1 MKYLGPI
8 IFFLIFL
15 SFGCQ
20 IPDPNTGSGATS
32 QLNDGFVEELVEL
45 GTEVQEMAK
54 PNKVRA
60 WVSKLIVK
68 AQPGKEMPQVGLMEE
83 GEVAEYLYQ
92 RTVRKSEFSLRGQRF
107 YQPWILIKTQSGVM
121 GWVHE
126 GGVSYL
132 TPDYEQILN
141 DLLNTKTNA
150 RQAAPKDPAVDRL
163 IVPGKQFGAIKL
175 NTSESELISIY
186 GPTRVA
192 RGEVSV
198 PNNKRESCT
207 VVFPRTKD
215 EIRITWK
222 DDTRSK
228 VKAIYL
234 GESGSSWYTSQGL
247 GVGISLLDLIKAN
260 KAPIEFYGF
269 GWEYGGTIETWKNGT
284 LQSRSKYFYVRLA
297 PGRSVPDSKVTPFKS
312 KQLFTSNDPGVE
324 DLDIRVT
331 RLVVYLD

>member
-1 MKYLGPI
+1 MKYIGAT
-8 IFFLIFL
+8 IFFLIFI
-15 SFGCQ
+15 FNGCQ
-20 IPDPNTGSGATS
+20 IPDPNATPGTSS
-32 QLNDGFVEELVEL
+32 QPNDTFVEELVEL

-68 AQPGKEMPQVGLMEE
+68 AQPGKEMPQVALMEE

-92 RTVRKSEFSLRGQRF
+92 RTIRKSEFSLRGQRF
-107 YQPWILIKTQSGVM
+107 YQPWILIKTQSGMM

-126 GGVSYL
+126 GGITYL

-141 DLLNTKTNA
+141 DLVNTRTNA
-150 RQAAPKDPAVDRL
+150 RQAAPKDPATDRL
-163 IVPGKQFGAIKL
+163 IIPGKQFGAIRL
-175 NTSESELISIY
+175 NTSESDLISIY

-192 RGEVSV
+192 RGEVVV
-198 PNNKRESCT
+198 PNKKQEACT

-234 GESGSSWYTSQGL
+234 GEKGSSWYTSQGL
-247 GVGISLLDLIKAN
+247 GVGISLLDLVKAN

-269 GWEYGGTIETWKNGT
+269 GWEYGGTVETWKNGT
-284 LQSRSKYFYVRLA
+284 LQSKSKYFYVRMA
-297 PGRSVPDSKVTPFKS
+297 PGSHVPTSQTAPFKGN
-312 KQLFTSNDPGVE
+312 KLFTSNDPGVE
-324 DLDIRVT
+324 DLDIEVK

>member
-1 MKYLGPI
+1 METLNKMKYLGPI

-163 IVPGKQFGAIKL
+163 IVP
-175 NTSESELISIY
+175 TSSLARSNSILLKASLSLY
-186 GPTRVA
+186 MAPQEWPEVKYPSPTTNGNPA
-192 RGEVSV
+192 QSFSHE
-198 PNNKRESCT
+198 PKM
-207 VVFPRTKD
+207 
-215 EIRITWK
+215 
-222 DDTRSK
+222 RSGL
-228 VKAIYL
+228 L
-234 GESGSSWYTSQGL
+234 GRMIHGRR
-247 GVGISLLDLIKAN
+247 
-260 KAPIEFYGF
+260 
-269 GWEYGGTIETWKNGT
+269 
-284 LQSRSKYFYVRLA
+284 SR
-297 PGRSVPDSKVTPFKS
+297 
-312 KQLFTSNDPGVE
+312 LFT
-324 DLDIRVT
+324 
-331 RLVVYLD
+331 